1 MKIGDK
7 VRHKDYYHIRGE
19 VLRREGDWVFL
30 RLDTGHI
37 KPFKV
42 SMLIRENKK
51 KKRKIEELWE
61 NLYLNGL
68 CLKSG

>member
-7 VRHKDYYHIRGE
+7 VRHKDFYNVKGI

-42 SMLIRENKK
+42 SMLVVEKK
-51 KKRKIEELWE
+51 KKGKKNVKNKRNNSNI
-61 NLYLNGL
+61 
-68 CLKSG
+68 